1 MRRTKLPIIDKNTI
15 KEHLRN
21 IEKTK
26 QSEIFKSKSNEIFKE
41 ILEENPR
48 LVEII
53 IPTLKSKKSK
63 AYKSGYLAG
72 FTTIY
77 DLLRKQ
83 AKKS

>member
-1 MRRTKLPIIDKNTI
+1 MKLPIIDRNTI
-15 KEHLRN
+15 KNHLRN

-26 QSEIFKSKSNEIFKE
+26 RSKTFKSKSNKIFKE
-41 ILEENPR
+41 IIEKNPE
-48 LVEII
+48 LAEII

-83 AKKS
+83 AKKHTH